1 MKSLTVLC
9 ENANYSCGDV
19 RGHFNDHYK
28 FVNWWWAMR
37 FTIETMKFQ
46 WSKPLLKLLI
56 TKLVYFCHNGWWVA
70 LFVGFR
76 DWYIDSEQYFV
87 IFHCPLFQVSG
98 IRFPQLPAAY
108 LGPQQAYTR
117 LGMTTIS
124 NKDPLIH
131 CTTGAI
137 DVSTGLLYSNM
148 NFRICKL
155 TVLRGRVFEINY
167 ELLPNN

>member
-1 MKSLTVLC
+1 
-9 ENANYSCGDV
+9 
-19 RGHFNDHYK
+19 
-28 FVNWWWAMR
+28 
-37 FTIETMKFQ
+37 MKFH

-56 TKLVYFCHNGWWVA
+56 TKLVYFCHSGRWVA

-87 IFHCPLFQVSG
+87 IIHCPFFQVSG

-137 DVSTGLLYSNM
+137 DVSTGLLCSNM
-148 NFRICKL
+148 NFRISKL
-155 TVLRGRVFEINY
+155 TVLRGGVFEINY
-167 ELLPNN
+167 ELLPNNLSIRG